1 MFLKR
6 TVLIAEDE
14 PAMRL
19 AIQDALEPL
28 ENFEVVEAVDGC
40 EALEFIDDHKPE
52 LVILDLLMP
61 KMGGIDVLETLQGRG
76 EAEPTYKIVVLSA
89 LVEPCLLE
97 RLHLLGAYRVLTK
110 PFHVDELLRIVEEVS
125 EGLDKSDG

>member
-1 MFLKR
+1 MVLKR
-6 TVLIAEDE
+6 TLLIAEDE
-14 PAMRL
+14 PVMRM

-28 ENFEVVEAVDGC
+28 ENFDVIEAVDGC
-40 EALEFIDDHKPE
+40 EALQLIDDCKPD

-89 LVEPCLLE
+89 LVEPCLVE
-97 RLHLLGAYRVLTK
+97 RLHALGAYRVMTK
-110 PFHVDELLRIVEEVS
+110 PFHVDELLRMVEEVS
-125 EGLDKSDG
+125 HGTG